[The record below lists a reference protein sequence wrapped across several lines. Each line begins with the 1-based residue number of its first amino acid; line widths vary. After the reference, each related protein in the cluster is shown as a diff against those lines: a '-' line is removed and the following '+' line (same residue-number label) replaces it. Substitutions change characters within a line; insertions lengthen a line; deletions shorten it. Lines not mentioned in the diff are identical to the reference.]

1 MAMAS
6 AGEVGFDA
14 NNPCLAL
21 DDMLGPFLPGNPID
35 DLLNGLISGFL
46 TLAGSLLGAIIGTLA
61 NLLGSIISGIV
72 GMISG
77 IIGALTSFFSS
88 VLELIDVNV
97 AMTLEGLFMDPCLN
111 YMMRKSG
118 MVTPPVLNNLIASV
132 TNMKKSQPGVGVWVY
147 PNGTSLPLSEPPSG
161 N

>member
-1 MAMAS
+1 M
-6 AGEVGFDA
+6 
-14 NNPCLAL
+14 
-21 DDMLGPFLPGNPID
+21 
-35 DLLNGLISGFL
+35 
-46 TLAGSLLGAIIGTLA
+46 LGAIIGTLA

-132 TNMKKSQPGVGVWVY
+132 TNMKKSQPGVGVWVN
-147 PNGTSLPLSEPPSG
+147 PNGTSMPLSEPPSG